1 MKKKYFYYDPSLSM
15 TDEGYLVN
23 IYYYN
28 GRKSKLV
35 GMYVDKDYK
44 KVLEKAR
51 DFCDKCKR
59 FLRSTDKPSE
69 MN

>member
-1 MKKKYFYYDPSLSM
+1 MCIFKKTYYYNPKLQKGDY
-15 TDEGYLVN
+15 GYMVD

-28 GRKSKLV
+28 ARKSKLV

-51 DFCDKCKR
+51 DHCNPLTNCQK
-59 FLRSTDKPSE
+59 
-69 MN
+69 

>member
-1 MKKKYFYYDPSLSM
+1 M
-15 TDEGYLVN
+15 TDEGYQVN

-28 GRKSKLV
+28 GKKSKLV

-51 DFCDKCKR
+51 DHCNPLTNCQK
-59 FLRSTDKPSE
+59 
-69 MN
+69 

>member
-1 MKKKYFYYDPSLSM
+1 MKKKYFYYDPNLSM

-28 GRKSKLV
+28 GKKSKLV

-44 KVLEKAR
+44 KVLERAR
-51 DFCDKCKR
+51 NFCNPLTNCQK
-59 FLRSTDKPSE
+59 
-69 MN
+69 

>member
-1 MKKKYFYYDPSLSM
+1 MCIFKKTYYYDPQIRRDDL
-15 TDEGYLVN
+15 GYSVD
-23 IYYYN
+23 IYEYD

-51 DFCDKCKR
+51 DHCNPLTNCQK
-59 FLRSTDKPSE
+59 
-69 MN
+69 

>member
-1 MKKKYFYYDPSLSM
+1 MKNYFYYDPSLSM
-15 TDEGYLVN
+15 TDEGYQVN

-51 DFCDKCKR
+51 DHCNTLTNCQK
-59 FLRSTDKPSE
+59 
-69 MN
+69 

>member
-1 MKKKYFYYDPSLSM
+1 MKNYFYYDPSLSM
-15 TDEGYLVN
+15 TDEGYLVH

-51 DFCDKCKR
+51 DHCNTLTNCQK
-59 FLRSTDKPSE
+59 
-69 MN
+69 